1 MPREEK
7 PCRTN
12 LCPEENAE
20 KGKQSTQVPHYTMCR
35 TCASSIAPHQK
46 LLRDLN
52 FCSTTALN
60 QSQHCPNVLYG
71 PTVIFKFSSLNKPC
85 SREGSSVK
93 STGCPSQRPQFNSQN
108 PHGEKGKDGP
118 LFPFLYNKKRKR
130 KKRGKEEGRK
140 RKAERV
146 GRERE
151 REIPN
156 IF

>member
-1 MPREEK
+1 LPGGS
-7 PCRTN
+7 PGRTSPN
-12 LCPEENAE
+12 LVW
-20 KGKQSTQVPHYTMCR
+20 Q
-35 TCASSIAPHQK
+35 
-46 LLRDLN
+46 
-52 FCSTTALN
+52 
-60 QSQHCPNVLYG
+60 
-71 PTVIFKFSSLNKPC
+71 
-85 SREGSSVK
+85 
-93 STGCPSQRPQFNSQN
+93 PQFNSQN